1 MSEAGKKALILGATG
16 AVGKS
21 LLRELLL
28 ADTYK
33 SVTTIG
39 RREVKLD
46 DSIPQ
51 SKLVQKTV
59 DFNNLE
65 ASRTEMKG
73 YEDVFCCLGTTRADA
88 GSADAFK
95 KIDHDY
101 VVNSA
106 KIIAEENPGTGG
118 GLSPIHFLYC
128 SSGAANKNSPFLY
141 LQSKGKTEEDLINT
155 GFKRV
160 SIFRPGYLQIE
171 EKRPQPRIADSI
183 LSKFMGLTRAVGWRL
198 DVPVA
203 VVGRAMLHAASHPVD
218 ATGSSD
224 TTSSQF
230 IENPEI
236 EATGA

>member
-1 MSEAGKKALILGATG
+1 MSEVGKKALILGATG
-16 AVGKS
+16 AVGKT
-21 LLRELLL
+21 LLREVLL

-51 SKLVQKTV
+51 SKLVQKIV
-59 DFNNLE
+59 DFDNLD
-65 ASRTEMKG
+65 ASRKEMKG
-73 YEDVFCCLGTTRADA
+73 YEAAA

-95 KIDHDY
+95 RIDHDY

-106 KIIAEENPGTGG
+106 KIIAEENPGTDG
-118 GLSPIHFLYC
+118 GLSPVHFLYC
-128 SSGAANKNSPFLY
+128 SSGLSNKNSPFLY
-141 LQSKGKTEEDLINT
+141 FQSKGQTEEDLINT

-171 EKRPQPRIADSI
+171 EQRPQARIADSI
-183 LSKFMGLTRAVGWRL
+183 LSKFMGFTRAVGLRL

-203 VVGRAMLHAASHPVD
+203 VVGRAMLHAATHPVD
-218 ATGSSD
+218 ASGKSD
-224 TTSSQF
+224 KTSSQYV
-230 IENPEI
+230 ENPEI
-236 EATGA
+236 EVTGA